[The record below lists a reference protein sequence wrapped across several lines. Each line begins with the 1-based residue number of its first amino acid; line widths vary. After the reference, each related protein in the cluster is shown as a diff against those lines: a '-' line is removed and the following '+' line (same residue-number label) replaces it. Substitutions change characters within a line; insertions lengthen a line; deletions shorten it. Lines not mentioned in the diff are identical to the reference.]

1 MSSYQT
7 LAHAIIMQA
16 VVDYKKALNKLQ
28 RRKRDKEARGTKQE
42 CERFFRSRWFS
53 QLSSVDGEYLI
64 RKIREVD
71 IIQIRDMSLL

>member
-1 MSSYQT
+1 MKPYET

-16 VVDYKKALNKLQ
+16 VADYKRALNKLQ
-28 RRKRDKEARGTKQE
+28 KRKRDKEAKGTKQE

-64 RKIREVD
+64 RKIREDDTVLA
-71 IIQIRDMSLL
+71 QV